1 MLHDEFYWLK
11 AGVFRADSDSP
22 LVDER
27 PYLSDHTSDP
37 SSLSLSTSVISTSS
51 VASPLS
57 SFVTPS
63 LSHSQ
68 I

>member
-27 PYLSDHTSDP
+27 PYLSDHTFDP
-37 SSLSLSTSVISTSS
+37 FSLSLSTSVISTSS
-51 VASPLS
+51 IASPLS
-57 SFVTPS
+57 SSVTLFFS
-63 LSHSQ
+63 RSQ